1 MCKEELWKL
10 KKLFF
15 FFLICQ
21 RLNSFPIDLTFK
33 ANEALLYFLS
43 HSHRTDSETE
53 MVKKKKKEKTK
64 KGEDGT
70 SDDGMFTS
78 SIGMREDAMV

>member
-1 MCKEELWKL
+1 MKVKEIN
-10 KKLFF
+10 FF
-15 FFLICQ
+15 SLICQ

-53 MVKKKKKEKTK
+53 MDKKKKKEKTK

-78 SIGMREDAMV
+78 SIGMREEAMV